1 MVPKRTSPQNFSVC
15 NVMWRFP
22 QLLNGKVEE
31 HFEILEQRQKFL
43 AEIRKVLNKSVISN
57 KQTYNKVLE

>member
-1 MVPKRTSPQNFSVC
+1 
-15 NVMWRFP
+15 MWRFP

-31 HFEILEQRQKFL
+31 HFETLEQRQKFL